1 MCTTRLSELCYDT
14 HTKCEACRGQVCS
27 ADSFCIEC
35 EGWSADFRKLYLKH
49 KHSLFTKRVSKKN
62 RKEGKPKG
70 KSPSTNTPP
79 QRADA
84 PTPSD
89 DAASV
94 ASQESHVTS
103 PVVYLPLSQD
113 IINANITVEQ
123 LQEFQQV
130 DNIVEVQLENPPAP
144 ATLPPVF
151 TTDFYHRTDR
161 AVTAIEKLLPLM
173 HKMFADKESS
183 KEDTGDSVNNP
194 VASPSVSAP
203 QVPVVAPQDPGS
215 APGPS
220 SASLE
225 PIASTSGLQQ
235 QHQDAIASP
244 RGRSGERVIIERSRH
259 ASPSF
264 QDRLKLHIDDVRRQL
279 TNTIEIA
286 DLYSSQGRLPPDQV
300 RHDIDYFQDR
310 LSRLQSSLE
319 DSVESS
325 HDVGPSPTAHAV
337 ASPAPTPVASGSST
351 FRFSSRPDRRYD
363 QRVASSDIHVL
374 SGRPCSREST
384 QTSPRRPSSQRFS
397 SSKRSLSP
405 RRTPSPTRRRS
416 ATRRTPSPAK
426 RRNTSRRTPSPA
438 QRSSSRRTPSPQRR
452 VASKGSSQS
461 RKRSSRDSLSL
472 RRSSPPPKRQRRQ
485 ERETVSPPTQHS
497 SRASSREPSQERP
510 GSRSPHFQASP
521 SREEKEADDAP
532 IPATVKAMV
541 DFIRANFP
549 DAVVSPS
556 QKSSRSFDLSV
567 SVGVSDPETPSGSLL
582 GWSQVMSDSFTDT
595 QKKFSKRI
603 QEGRACHTL
612 LPSIN
617 RLEKVAN
624 SPSQGKELIA
634 NPDVLDL
641 LKNQVPDFRHLP
653 ISVREGIALE
663 RTLRSIMES
672 QSFLTWS
679 VMGLLKSLHLKNL
692 PKDDPVLSQLQKSF
706 SKASN
711 NVASGMT
718 TSAAFL
724 TLKRRQLLL
733 SHVVP
738 SVSEAQKRNLL
749 ADPFFQTSSLFDAS
763 SLESARSAARD
774 MSLFKPHLK
783 ASTSSSQGR
792 RQGPPTASSRRG
804 SARQYSG
811 TSSSQRASSPFRQQS
826 GKKGDACF
834 HKKSSGTPQKRG
846 GFRK

>member
-1 MCTTRLSELCYDT
+1 MAADDPSKKSSKIVWRTCVLCTTRLSELCYDT
-14 HTKCEACRGQVCS
+14 HTKCEACRGQVCY

-35 EGWSADFRKLYLKH
+35 EGWSADFCKLYLKH

-62 RKEGKPKG
+62 RKEGKSKG
-70 KSPSTNTPP
+70 KSPRTNNPP

-123 LQEFQQV
+123 LQEFQKV

-144 ATLPPVF
+144 AILPPVF
-151 TTDFYHRTDR
+151 NADFYHRTDR

-194 VASPSVSAP
+194 VASPSDSAP

-235 QHQDAIASP
+235 RHQDAIASP
-244 RGRSGERVIIERSRH
+244 RGRLGERVIIERSRH

-416 ATRRTPSPAK
+416 ASRRTPSPAK

-461 RKRSSRDSLSL
+461 RKRSSRDSLSP
-472 RRSSPPPKRQRRQ
+472 RRGSPPPKRQRRQ
-485 ERETVSPPTQHS
+485 ERDSVSPPTQHS
-497 SRASSREPSQERP
+497 SWASSREPSQERP

-567 SVGVSDPETPSGSLL
+567 SVCVSDPETSSGSLL

-641 LKNQVPDFRHLP
+641 LKNKVPDFRHLP

-663 RTLRSIMES
+663 RTLLSIMES
-672 QSFLTWS
+672 QSFLTGS

-692 PKDDPVLSQLQKSF
+692 LPKDDPVLS
-706 SKASN
+706 
-711 NVASGMT
+711 
-718 TSAAFL
+718 
-724 TLKRRQLLL
+724 
-733 SHVVP
+733 
-738 SVSEAQKRNLL
+738 
-749 ADPFFQTSSLFDAS
+749 
-763 SLESARSAARD
+763 
-774 MSLFKPHLK
+774 
-783 ASTSSSQGR
+783 
-792 RQGPPTASSRRG
+792 
-804 SARQYSG
+804 
-811 TSSSQRASSPFRQQS
+811 
-826 GKKGDACF
+826 
-834 HKKSSGTPQKRG
+834 
-846 GFRK
+846 